1 LAGINQGIRTQ
12 AYEKRK
18 WIQNIENYINRLF
31 PLRIDYE
38 ARSQKIKEGII
49 GNDEIF
55 DEYRFEHDADYRSVW
70 KDIVVN
76 PISFNFAR
84 FLNDKIYQQE

>member
-1 LAGINQGIRTQ
+1 MDSKYWKIISIGYSH
-12 AYEKRK
+12 YEL
-18 WIQNIENYINRLF
+18 ITRLE
-31 PLRIDYE
+31 L
-38 ARSQKIKEGII
+38 KKVKEGVI

-84 FLNDKIYQQE
+84 FLNDKTHQQEWIDKMEQ